1 MHCIRC
7 DLSGLSKLICRADR
21 EIVEEA
27 LRQGRKHVGLWGFGG
42 VRASASREASRAR
55 PTPLVGWRHRDTEPQ
70 ASPSPHLNAPRLA
83 RAAPRV
89 EVPASR
95 SDSHGRRS
103 AKVQWPC
110 GGKGSVLC
118 ICSGSAESFER
129 PSLPSKSACGSSW
142 WTWPVKSHN
151 PRRSKTTAQ
160 ERRVDHWPKRA
171 PLRMG
176 LGVRRGGALPRPWP
190 PPRGDQQVRAFATP
204 ANVVCAHL
212 RT

>member
-7 DLSGLSKLICRADR
+7 DLLGLSKLICRADR

-70 ASPSPHLNAPRLA
+70 VLHDKASSVTGESFSSQNCMRLSRRLSKTPASPSPHLNAPRLA

-118 ICSGSAESFER
+118 RVGILGASE
-129 PSLPSKSACGSSW
+129 PS
-142 WTWPVKSHN
+142 
-151 PRRSKTTAQ
+151 
-160 ERRVDHWPKRA
+160 VDV
-171 PLRMG
+171 
-176 LGVRRGGALPRPWP
+176 GVGE
-190 PPRGDQQVRAFATP
+190 F
-204 ANVVCAHL
+204 VVDMAS
-212 RT
+212 